1 MIDFDATVLAAC
13 AAAFGETAY
22 YYTAL
27 TGPFAVTG
35 IFNDRYQETKLQDG
49 IEVVDTSI
57 VLGIRAAQFPV
68 QPVQG
73 DLFRIRTILYVI
85 SEPVEPDGLGDLRI
99 RLRAASNEEAARLRL
114 PPGSL

>member
-13 AAAFGETAY
+13 SAAFGETVQ
-22 YYTAL
+22 YYTAQ
-27 TGPFAVTG
+27 TGPFAVSG
-35 IFNDRYQETKLQDG
+35 IFNDRYQQTKFEDG
-49 IEVVDTSI
+49 IEIVDTAI

-73 DLFRIRTILYVI
+73 DHFFIRNVLYRI
-85 SEPVEPDGLGDLRI
+85 SDPVEPDGLGDLKI
-99 RLRAASNEEAARLRL
+99 RLTAASNEDAARLRL